1 MKKVYTLGL
10 LVMSLFLLGGC
21 FNTETT
27 TFTLVDVQG
36 QIVDIYKEVS
46 PYTVAVVSYTEDYT
60 TYAGHGSGLIYDKI
74 ETVDGYKYFVITNYH
89 VVESQAYIKIYM
101 GGSKYFLASP
111 HAVHEAKDLALVT
124 FETSDDLVVFGTEQF
139 TGTSFVAPKVGA
151 FVLAVGTPLDLDF
164 FNTAT
169 LGIVGLTS
177 NLGVVQHDAAINPGN
192 SGGPLFDLNANLVGF
207 NTWKRSDTI
216 TSNGNIAVEGI
227 GMAISMFVAVPEVN
241 NLRTGSSTFTSPKLG
256 ITVIDVSKVIEE
268 LYEGVKPD
276 FIEVTQD
283 TGIFVNMVV
292 PLRPSVGK
300 IMNRDIIIEVNG
312 QEMSSTEDLLPLV
325 TGASF
330 GDVFS
335 VKVRRYENNEFK
347 TVDLTITL

>member
-1 MKKVYTLGL
+1 
-10 LVMSLFLLGGC
+10 
-21 FNTETT
+21 
-27 TFTLVDVQG
+27 
-36 QIVDIYKEVS
+36 
-46 PYTVAVVSYTEDYT
+46 
-60 TYAGHGSGLIYDKI
+60 
-74 ETVDGYKYFVITNYH
+74 
-89 VVESQAYIKIYM
+89 
-101 GGSKYFLASP
+101 
-111 HAVHEAKDLALVT
+111 
-124 FETSDDLVVFGTEQF
+124 
-139 TGTSFVAPKVGA
+139 
-151 FVLAVGTPLDLDF
+151 
-164 FNTAT
+164 
-169 LGIVGLTS
+169 
-177 NLGVVQHDAAINPGN
+177 
-192 SGGPLFDLNANLVGF
+192 
-207 NTWKRSDTI
+207 
-216 TSNGNIAVEGI
+216 
-227 GMAISMFVAVPEVN
+227 MAISMFVAVPEVN

-312 QEMSSTEDLLPLV
+312 QEMSSTEDLLPLI